1 MPLANPFQV
10 MEAFSIS
17 HLIQLVLTEG
27 QTTGFGVKLHPAES
41 AGDRQKPVVQ
51 RFIPDEGEIQLLERQ
66 VEGRSMTVHFRV
78 GQGAIHIPKDR

>member
-17 HLIQLVLTEG
+17 HLGQLVLTEG
-27 QTTGFGVKLHPAES
+27 HTTGFSVKLHPTES
-41 AGDRQKPVVQ
+41 TGNRQQPVVK
-51 RFIPDEGEIQLLERQ
+51 RFIPNEGEIQLLESHI
-66 VEGRSMTVHFRV
+66 EGRPMTLHFRV

>member
-17 HLIQLVLTEG
+17 HLGQLVLTQG
-27 QTTGFGVKLHPAES
+27 HTTGFSVKLHPAES
-41 AGDRQKPVVQ
+41 TGNGQQPVVQ
-51 RFIPDEGEIQLLERQ
+51 RFIPNEGEIQLLESHI
-66 VEGRSMTVHFRV
+66 EGRPMTLHFCV